1 VRKVAALLLVF
12 ALAGVAAGCG
22 GGDDDEQAGG
32 TTGTTSTNASTCAR
46 DDLDLKTSD
55 QLTIA
60 TGNPTYPPWFEG
72 GKAQGTVWRGSNP
85 ANDQG
90 FESAFAYALAEQ
102 LGFTKDAVE
111 WIPIAFNPSI
121 APGPK
126 DYDLNIQQI
135 SYSPERAKAVALS
148 DSYFEVNQSVVGIKG
163 TPVTQAT
170 SLTDLKQFKL
180 GAQVGTTSYQ
190 YIVDEIQPDK
200 DPQVY
205 DDLNA
210 AIAALNNGQ
219 IDGIVT
225 DFAGAYYMANVQ
237 LDNGTIVGRLPT
249 IGTQEHFSVALEK
262 DSPLLG
268 CVNEAIAALKQ
279 DGTLDQLEQEWIAGK
294 AKAPLIA
301 S

>member
-1 VRKVAALLLVF
+1 MRKLAALVLVF
-12 ALAGVAAGCG
+12 ALAAIAAGCG
-22 GGDDDEQAGG
+22 GGDDESAGG
-32 TTGTTSTNASTCAR
+32 TTGTTTTTADACAR
-46 DDLDLKTSD
+46 DQLDLVTPD

-60 TGNPTYPPWFEG
+60 TGNPAYPPWFEG
-72 GKAQGTVWRGSNP
+72 GTKSSTWKI
-85 ANDQG
+85 NDPNNDEG
-90 FESAFAYALAEQ
+90 YESAFAYALADQ
-102 LGFTKDAVE
+102 LGFTKSEVE

-135 SYSPERAKAVALS
+135 SYNPQRAKAVALS
-148 DSYFEVNQSVVGIKG
+148 DSYFEVNQSVVGLKG
-163 TPVTQAT
+163 TPIANAT
-170 SLTDLKQFKL
+170 TFADLQQYKL

-190 YIVDEIQPDK
+190 YIVDEIEPSE

-210 AIAALNNGQ
+210 AITALKNGQ

-237 LDNGTIVGRLPT
+237 LSNGVIVGRLPT
-249 IGTQEHFSVALEK
+249 IGTQEHYSVALEK
-262 DSPLLG
+262 DNPLLT
-268 CVNEAIAALKQ
+268 CVNEAITALEQ
-279 DGTLDQLEQEWIAGK
+279 DGTLDQQWVAGK

-301 S
+301 R